1 MASKTKPVPQS
12 TITAINSAAAKVAVL
27 APTFAA
33 GDGKAFEAWVLMEAA
48 AELSSK
54 YKVEARDHQG
64 NKTST
69 FRVCG
74 GPSYLPSKHSTAADE
89 PCHFLIGAHRELHSS
104 LRHLGTSGDSHELDI
119 SIICAH
125 DADHLRSGAGAV
137 PYSGE
142 AFLGV
147 ELKEYDAARTLP
159 KTYARALL
167 GTAFDIT
174 PMRFIGPIEVT
185 LKGLSTSI
193 WSWPYPWESSME
205 YALIT
210 TADLT
215 RPTVQ
220 LLDHYSVASYSHV
233 VVSSSSPEL
242 AALLSDV

>member
-1 MASKTKPVPQS
+1 MASKTKLVPRT

-48 AELSSK
+48 VELSSNH
-54 YKVEARDHQG
+54 KVVARDHKG
-64 NKTST
+64 NKTIT

-74 GPSYLPSKHSTAADE
+74 GPSYLPSKHSIAADE
-89 PCHFLIGAHRELHSS
+89 PCHFLIGTYRELHSS
-104 LRHLGTSGDSHELDI
+104 LRHVGRSGDSHELDI
-119 SIICAH
+119 SIICAR
-125 DADHLRSGAGAV
+125 DADQHRSGPGAV

-147 ELKEYDAARTLP
+147 ELKEYDAARSLP

-174 PMRFIGPIEVT
+174 PIRFIGPIEVT
-185 LKGLSTSI
+185 LKGLNKSI
-193 WSWPYPWESSME
+193 WPWPYPWDSSME
-205 YALIT
+205 YALLT

-215 RPTVQ
+215 GPTVQ
-220 LLDHYSVASYSHV
+220 LLDHYSVASHSQV
-233 VVSSSSPEL
+233 GVSSSSPEI
-242 AALLSDV
+242 AALMSVV